1 MRLQQ
6 SAETTLAVLRHLS
19 GSKVILPLT
28 LAQGVFYHSVHIVT
42 ACPESRC
49 SCVCGTKG
57 AVLLEALLGG
67 GYLLAQAVVA
77 KGFGELMLD
86 SDTDRR
92 MNTLALRDPHIMLI
106 CRLRARQEMDAR

>member
-6 SAETTLAVLRHLS
+6 SAETTLAVLRHLG

-28 LAQGVFYHSVHIVT
+28 LAQGVFYHSVHVVT

-57 AVLLEALLGG
+57 AVILEALLGG
-67 GYLLAQAVVA
+67 GVFAGTGSGCQGVWGADA
-77 KGFGELMLD
+77 GF
-86 SDTDRR
+86 R
-92 MNTLALRDPHIMLI
+92 H
-106 CRLRARQEMDAR
+106 

>member
-57 AVLLEALLGG
+57 AGWGVFAGTG
-67 GYLLAQAVVA
+67 SGCQGVWGADA
-77 KGFGELMLD
+77 GF
-86 SDTDRR
+86 R
-92 MNTLALRDPHIMLI
+92 H
-106 CRLRARQEMDAR
+106 